1 MTFFFFFFL
10 MTFFNMMLKEKNFIY
25 AGQQNIWVFWTA
37 KDLLIKIITVITPLT
52 EINWELYDIL
62 LKFGRKLLC

>member
-1 MTFFFFFFL
+1 
-10 MTFFNMMLKEKNFIY
+10 MMLKEKNFIY